1 MKKLLLGAS
10 LSLVLLGA
18 GCLGGSSAPTN
29 GAGGV
34 YGTTDGGRSWLG
46 MNALPL
52 ATGVSTISGADVL
65 SLTRDPSNSNVI
77 YAGTKANGLLMSFDG
92 AKSWQRPPDDKAFD
106 VVKTG
111 AVLKVEIDSKHPC
124 TWYLLKTDSL
134 IKTDTC
140 GRAYSQIYQEGR
152 ANQKLTALALDWYN
166 PSIVWLGTTAGDV
179 YKSADSGATWA
190 SATKLKDDVSA
201 IEVSK
206 ADSRIVLVGSNT
218 RSMTRTTDGGATWVE
233 LEKDLKSFAKSAYI
247 HGFAETN
254 DGKQLLVNT
263 DYGILASTDAGAT
276 WVPLTLVTAHGE
288 VKITALGVAPK
299 NGNVIVYGTAS
310 TFYRSTNGGQ
320 AWTTTDLPTTRMA
333 STILFSTDNDA
344 SMLLGVVAPV
354 KK

>member
-1 MKKLLLGAS
+1 MNKLLMGAS

-34 YGTTDGGRSWLG
+34 YGTTDGGRSWVG
-46 MNALPL
+46 MNTLPL
-52 ATGVSTISGADVL
+52 ATGVSTISGADIL
-65 SLTRDPSNSNVI
+65 SLTQDPSNANVI
-77 YAGTKANGLLMSFDG
+77 YAGTKTNGLLMSFDAG
-92 AKSWQRPPDDKAFD
+92 KSWQRPPDDKAFET
-106 VVKTG
+106 VKTG
-111 AVLKVEIDSKHPC
+111 AVLDVEIDSKQPC
-124 TWYLLKTDSL
+124 VWYILKADVLLKTS
-134 IKTDTC
+134 TC

-179 YKSADSGATWA
+179 YKSMDGGSTWA

-201 IEVSK
+201 IEVSR
-206 ADSRIVLVGSNT
+206 ADSRIVLAGSNT
-218 RSMTRTTDGGATWVE
+218 RSVTRSTDGGATWVE
-233 LEKDLKSFAKSAYI
+233 QDKDLKSFAKSAYV
-247 HGFAETN
+247 HGFAETT
-254 DGKQLLVNT
+254 DGKQLLMNT
-263 DYGILASTDAGAT
+263 DYGILSSTDAGAT
-276 WVPLTLVTAHGE
+276 WTPLTLVTAHGE

-299 NGNVIVYGTAS
+299 NGNVIVYGTGS
-310 TFYRSTNGGQ
+310 TFYRSVNGGQ

-333 STILFSTDNDA
+333 SAILFPGDSDA